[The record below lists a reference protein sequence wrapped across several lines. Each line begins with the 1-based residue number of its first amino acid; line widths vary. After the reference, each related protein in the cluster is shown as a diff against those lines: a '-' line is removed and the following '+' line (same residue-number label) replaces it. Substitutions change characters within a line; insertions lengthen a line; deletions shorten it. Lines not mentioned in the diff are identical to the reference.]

1 LLGLKSRHAAPEY
14 AIASDEHDI
23 VVLDAD
29 SQEAQVGRFM
39 VEALRIRTIVVAA
52 PVTIEAQRLET
63 QVAKPLLLR
72 NPINRDAFGRAILAA
87 RDMIQGCTSSDG
99 KSGPTD
105 ATGTFQFPLIPAH
118 VLIVEDDEVNGTVAE
133 GYLTMLGCSNVWL
146 KDGMSAVLHCETE
159 GFDVILMDLNMPG
172 LDGYE
177 TTRRIRA
184 LETGATRT
192 PIIALTANKAS
203 AHREACLLSGMDDI
217 LSKPYSLAELAGVLR
232 RWVGNSEL
240 LRRSAVPDGA
250 PRDLTLVDGAG
261 VAQIDGL
268 GAGMKD
274 TLFARLVDLFEASA
288 GKTLARID
296 AALRAQDW
304 HTAQQAAHKLK
315 GAAGNVGAQEFAAQ
329 LAELEASCNEGAAA
343 LAQHSNRMLR
353 AALPALLA
361 TLKQHC
367 LRASA

>member
-1 LLGLKSRHAAPEY
+1 
-14 AIASDEHDI
+14 
-23 VVLDAD
+23 
-29 SQEAQVGRFM
+29 
-39 VEALRIRTIVVAA
+39 
-52 PVTIEAQRLET
+52 
-63 QVAKPLLLR
+63 
-72 NPINRDAFGRAILAA
+72 
-87 RDMIQGCTSSDG
+87 
-99 KSGPTD
+99 
-105 ATGTFQFPLIPAH
+105 
-118 VLIVEDDEVNGTVAE
+118 
-133 GYLTMLGCSNVWL
+133 
-146 KDGMSAVLHCETE
+146 MSAVLHCETE